1 MKQTADENMAKH
13 TWLVKAAGAMMCL
26 SLAGCIGTG
35 TPAADIS
42 FPVTTPA
49 PPVVIEDPND
59 NDDPTIPVEVDPTP
73 VTTTLDGD
81 DDDNNI
87 VDVIVDVATTT
98 VSVTSIT
105 ATGGS

>member
-1 MKQTADENMAKH
+1 VKQTADENMAKH

-26 SLAGCIGTG
+26 
-35 TPAADIS
+35 
-42 FPVTTPA
+42 
-49 PPVVIEDPND
+49 
-59 NDDPTIPVEVDPTP
+59 
-73 VTTTLDGD
+73 D